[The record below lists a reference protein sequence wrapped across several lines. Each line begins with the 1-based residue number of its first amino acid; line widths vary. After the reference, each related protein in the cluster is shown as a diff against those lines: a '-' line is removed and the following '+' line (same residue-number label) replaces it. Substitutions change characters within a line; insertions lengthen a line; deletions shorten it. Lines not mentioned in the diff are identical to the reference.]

1 VRRLWSADRTLEK
14 IELRKKVFYEPTETA
29 QVESIL
35 RDYGKEIQRSRGP
48 GKSNGALL
56 MAVVGAKLSEGLNF
70 TDDLARAVVMVGL
83 PYPNASSPE
92 LKERLKYVSNLPK
105 QKGETEDAGKE
116 LYENMCL
123 NAVNQSIGRAIRHQK
138 DWASLVLVDTR
149 YSLPRVQHK
158 LPSWISS
165 HIKVTSTFGATMK
178 MLGEFYKDKR

>member
-1 VRRLWSADRTLEK
+1 
-14 IELRKKVFYEPTETA
+14 
-29 QVESIL
+29 
-35 RDYGKEIQRSRGP
+35 
-48 GKSNGALL
+48 

-123 NAVNQSIGRAIRHQK
+123 NAVNQSIGARQSPK
-138 DWASLVLVDTR
+138 
-149 YSLPRVQHK
+149 
-158 LPSWISS
+158 
-165 HIKVTSTFGATMK
+165 
-178 MLGEFYKDKR
+178 